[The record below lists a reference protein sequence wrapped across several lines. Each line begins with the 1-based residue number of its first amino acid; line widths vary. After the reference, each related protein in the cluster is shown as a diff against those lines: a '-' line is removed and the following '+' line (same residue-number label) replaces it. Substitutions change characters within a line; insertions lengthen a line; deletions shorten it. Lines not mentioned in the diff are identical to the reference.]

1 MMVPRQIRPM
11 IHQRSPLI
19 CFILGGEVGP
29 VHRQAPLKSSVFP
42 ADICDSHKKSVSLRE
57 LFPTWL
63 RSVDCLSVSH
73 STIKGSR
80 GSPVAVRRLPMGVN
94 LSGRGT
100 LTGRARCLS
109 DIARSGAGNVHAR
122 VAKSDPRA
130 PRRRS
135 RSQQCIFA
143 LDYGKLWASGT
154 TDREDAIPPS
164 AGSVGCYAAEGRHA
178 S

>member
-1 MMVPRQIRPM
+1 MLSS
-11 IHQRSPLI
+11 RSPCSSRL
-19 CFILGGEVGP
+19 CGEY
-29 VHRQAPLKSSVFP
+29 SSV
-42 ADICDSHKKSVSLRE
+42 VSLPRRI
-57 LFPTWL
+57 LYAKLCGHAFVIIMAL
-63 RSVDCLSVSH
+63 RTS
-73 STIKGSR
+73 SR
-80 GSPVAVRRLPMGVN
+80 GRACAATYAAEEP
-94 LSGRGT
+94 